1 MQPFSLSKAFTLIE
15 PGPVVLVSTHDAGKD
30 NVMTISWTM
39 VMDFS
44 PVFAITTGA
53 WNYSYHALRHN
64 RECVLAIPTVDMLDE
79 VVGIGTDK
87 FSRFALTRAPARYV
101 AAPRLFIPAKP
112 TRARCGSW
120 GLTGSLV
127 AYRCARNSS
136 SGTPMSL
143 AICRNKIGEMSRP
156 G

>member
-53 WNYSYHALRHN
+53 WNHSFHALQKTGN
-64 RECVLAIPTVDMLDE
+64 ACSPFPPWTC
-79 VVGIGTDK
+79 
-87 FSRFALTRAPARYV
+87 LTRWSA
-101 AAPRLFIPAKP
+101 
-112 TRARCGSW
+112 
-120 GLTGSLV
+120 
-127 AYRCARNSS
+127 
-136 SGTPMSL
+136 
-143 AICRNKIGEMSRP
+143 
-156 G
+156 